1 MYPCHRHLIEILSCG
16 FDESESE
23 IFENGSILS
32 QDFTSNIFELHGP
45 KAGENQKVWYNFP
58 DLTRLKLSKLFQT

>member
-32 QDFTSNIFELHGP
+32 QDFISNIFELHGP
-45 KAGENQKVWYNFP
+45 KAGEKQKV
-58 DLTRLKLSKLFQT
+58 